1 MSTFDAAQNAGEV
14 LRQLIRENYATQQDF
29 ADEYS
34 MDIRTVNRY
43 INDGSNKVATIQWL
57 AELFNVDI
65 IRFFTPVE

>member
-43 INDGSNKVATIQWL
+43 INDGINKVATIQWL